1 MVKVTEASVSP
12 QLLLDSLR
20 TGSSG
25 SIVTHLGIVRPDSNG
40 RKVVSIEY
48 EANINESERELSTI
62 ADGILT
68 RWGIQDVALCRRIG
82 RLDLGDTIL
91 MAAIASPH
99 RKEAFE
105 ACEYAVECMRSM
117 KSVRK
122 KEILE
127 EP

>member
-1 MVKVTEASVSP
+1 MVKVTEALVSP

-20 TGSSG
+20 TDSSG
-25 SIVTHLGIVRPDSNG
+25 SIVMHLGIVRPDSNS
-40 RKVVSIEY
+40 RKVISIEY
-48 EANINESERELSTI
+48 EADINASERELLNI
-62 ADGILT
+62 ANEILT
-68 RWGIQDVALCRRIG
+68 KWEIQDIALCRRIG
-82 RLDLGDTIL
+82 RLDLGDSIL
-91 MAAIASPH
+91 MVAVASPH

-127 EP
+127 

>member
-1 MVKVTEASVSP
+1 MVKVTEVLFSP

-20 TGSSG
+20 TDSSG

-48 EANINESERELSTI
+48 EADINASERELSNI
-62 ADGILT
+62 ANEILAK
-68 RWGIQDVALCRRIG
+68 WGIQDIALYRRVG
-82 RLDLGDTIL
+82 KLNLGDVIL
-91 MAAIASPH
+91 IAAVGAPH

-105 ACEYAVECMRSM
+105 ACEYAVECMRRM

-127 EP
+127 

>member
-20 TGSSG
+20 TDSSG
-25 SIVTHLGIVRPDSNG
+25 SIVTQLGIVRPDSNG

-48 EANINESERELSTI
+48 EADINASERELSNI
-62 ADGILT
+62 ATEILT
-68 RWGIQDVALCRRIG
+68 RWGIQDIALYRRVG
-82 RLDLGDTIL
+82 KLNLGDVIL
-91 MAAIASPH
+91 IAAVGAPH
-99 RKEAFE
+99 RMEAFE
-105 ACEYAVECMRSM
+105 ACNYAVECMRSM

-127 EP
+127 

>member
-1 MVKVTEASVSP
+1 MVKVTEVLVSP
-12 QLLLDSLR
+12 QLLLDSLK
-20 TGSSG
+20 TDSSG
-25 SIVTHLGIVRPDSNG
+25 SIVMHLGIVRPNSNG

-48 EANINESERELSTI
+48 EADINASERELSNI
-62 ADGILT
+62 ANEILT
-68 RWGIQDVALCRRIG
+68 KRGIQDIALCRRVG
-82 RLDLGDTIL
+82 RLDLGDLIL
-91 MAAIASPH
+91 MVAVASPH

-127 EP
+127 

>member
-1 MVKVTEASVSP
+1 MVKVTEKLLSP
-12 QLLLDSLR
+12 QLLLDSLK
-20 TGSSG
+20 TDSSG
-25 SIVTHLGIVRPDSNG
+25 SIVLHLGIVRPDSTG

-48 EANINESERELSTI
+48 EADIDASERELSNI
-62 ADGILT
+62 ANEILT
-68 RWGIQDVALCRRIG
+68 KWEIQDIALCRRIG
-82 RLDLGDTIL
+82 RLDLGDLIL
-91 MAAIASPH
+91 MVAVASPH

-127 EP
+127 